1 MVTESRAGWPDR
13 TAAAPPVWLDPSFSD
28 LLHRHPVLGAM
39 RTYLPPS
46 PASVFPGQA
55 VIDTLPSSYA
65 DRGYG
70 LLFYALVRA
79 LLPKS
84 CVEIG
89 LFRGY
94 SLLMAAAAL
103 RDNGVGAIAGY
114 DLFEDYPYRH
124 AQRAQVAQ
132 QIIDS
137 GLAAWATLRQADVH
151 AVHEHF
157 GGVDYLHVD
166 VSNTGETYRAVF
178 EHWAPKVSQVILL
191 EGGSRERDNVDWML
205 QYGKPAIGPVLADLR
220 CDYPEWSISVL
231 EPFPSLTVALKT
243 PAAGG
248 RASS

>member
-1 MVTESRAGWPDR
+1 MVTEPRAGWPDR
-13 TAAAPPVWLDPSFSD
+13 SAGSPPVWMDPSFSE
-28 LLHRHPVLGAM
+28 LLHQHPVLGTI
-39 RTYLPPS
+39 RRYLPPS
-46 PASVFPGQA
+46 SASVFAGRDE
-55 VIDTLPSSYA
+55 IETLPSSYA

-79 LLPKS
+79 LMPKS

-103 RDNGVGAIAGY
+103 RDNGAGAITGY

-132 QIIDS
+132 QIVDS

-151 AVHEHF
+151 AVHEHW
-157 GGVDYLHVD
+157 GAVDYLHVD

-205 QYGKPAIGPVLADLR
+205 QYGKPAIVPALADLR
-220 CDYPEWSISVL
+220 RDYPEWSISVL

-243 PAAGG
+243 PAVAD
-248 RASS
+248 RAAS